1 MSTVPAD
8 LGFQLPCATQALQ
21 CQGKRLYERPFHP
34 ARAGICSQCW
44 PPALAIHHHGVPAHL
59 HSVLLSASS
68 HGDASLEKGRL
79 PQAPH
84 QPSKGCATALH
95 GSARLCTAAG
105 SQGGTAGPT
114 ILGSGKGSSSL
125 CISTALTRSGSD
137 VPCSIPVQSEGS
149 SESRVLRGEE
159 WECGLHSPACF
170 FLALQLKRGEKLM
183 KTELWK
189 KRQAWSGFRPDPQ
202 QLSATCQ
209 MFRCDANVRE
219 NKSVSGSRSL
229 PGRHAAAHGSAP
241 HQAGQGCGPAA
252 AASSRQ
258 PLFPWEAPA
267 SHRPLAIFAA
277 RCFRG

>member
-1 MSTVPAD
+1 M
-8 LGFQLPCATQALQ
+8 
-21 CQGKRLYERPFHP
+21 
-34 ARAGICSQCW
+34 
-44 PPALAIHHHGVPAHL
+44 
-59 HSVLLSASS
+59 
-68 HGDASLEKGRL
+68 
-79 PQAPH
+79 
-84 QPSKGCATALH
+84 
-95 GSARLCTAAG
+95 
-105 SQGGTAGPT
+105 
-114 ILGSGKGSSSL
+114 
-125 CISTALTRSGSD
+125 
-137 VPCSIPVQSEGS
+137 PCSIPMQTEGS
-149 SESRVLRGEE
+149 SEPRVLRGEE

-229 PGRHAAAHGSAP
+229 PGRHAAARGSAP
-241 HQAGQGCGPAA
+241 HEAGQSCGPAA

-258 PLFPWEAPA
+258 ALFPWEAPA